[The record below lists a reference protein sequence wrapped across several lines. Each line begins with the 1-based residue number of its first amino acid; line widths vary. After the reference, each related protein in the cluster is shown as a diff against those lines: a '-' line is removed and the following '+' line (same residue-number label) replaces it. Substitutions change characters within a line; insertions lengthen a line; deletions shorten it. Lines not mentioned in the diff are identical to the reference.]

1 MSKAGSVRG
10 KGGIFQKFSAV
21 LSTKKKPVTSGG
33 GTLDSKSHNSAARTL
48 VTQSVGSGIGQLA
61 ANIKTSHPQPEASKS
76 INNASIPHSR
86 DSSSLPT
93 PTLTIKEE
101 EFDESKAINY
111 LEGVQEYSKKPSQK
125 DGTATVTG
133 EIRTGLDKNKQLVF
147 YISQNDADKAEKDTL
162 REKQQRT
169 SEKRTTTKERAI
181 KSFKTVAEK
190 LVNDGHLEQGKL
202 TEVFTPIEKNKS
214 IDFQSIQKL
223 KKLLEDSRT
232 KAIEKL
238 ARDSKAADS
247 SARAGGGVDIA
258 TGSVVSS
265 GNPFD
270 DIIESGVSPT
280 NVTTQS
286 TKVINNQP
294 PRASPPSRPP
304 LEAKT
309 EDKTSPKSPGVSGF
323 FSPFIEFFSSIA
335 DWISNLISPV
345 PKKNIIVEK
354 SGNGPTNS
362 MPPPTSIQTNSSIAT
377 SNLSSA
383 SNQLEE
389 SASQLTDDRQ
399 FTNEGSA
406 NFNAYVDNFSAYQ
419 AANIHLDPNKDYAKS
434 ASLDAAEFYLSFW
447 SKLPDLTTAD
457 RESIKV
463 AVTLLDQFRPN
474 SKILKAAKLKS
485 PTT

>member
-10 KGGIFQKFSAV
+10 KSGIIETVKATFR
-21 LSTKKKPVTSGG
+21 KKKKSVTSEGG
-33 GTLDSKSHNSAARTL
+33 ALDGKSHNSAARRR
-48 VTQSVGSGIGQLA
+48 VAESVGVHSSQLA
-61 ANIKTSHPQPEASKS
+61 ANIKTSHPQSEASKS

-86 DSSSLPT
+86 DSSSSP
-93 PTLTIKEE
+93 PTLVINKA
-101 EFDESKAINY
+101 EFDVSKAINY

-125 DGTATVTG
+125 DGTATVAG
-133 EIRTGLDKNKQLVF
+133 EIRTGLDENKQLVF
-147 YISQNDADKAEKDTL
+147 YISQNGADKAEKKTT
-162 REKQQRT
+162 RKEQQRT
-169 SEKRTTTKERAI
+169 LENKKKTATRAI

-190 LVNDGHLEQGKL
+190 LVNNGHLEQGKL

-214 IDFQSIQKL
+214 IDFQSIQQL

-270 DIIESGVSPT
+270 DVIESGVSTT

-309 EDKTSPKSPGVSGF
+309 ENKTSPKSAGVSGF
-323 FSPFIEFFSSIA
+323 FSPFLKFFSSIA
-335 DWISNLISPV
+335 DWISNLISAV

-362 MPPPTSIQTNSSIAT
+362 MPPPTTAQTNSSIAT
-377 SNLSSA
+377 SNLSST
-383 SNQLEE
+383 SNQPEE
-389 SASQLTDDRQ
+389 SASQFTD
-399 FTNEGSA
+399 EGVN
-406 NFNAYVDNFSAYQ
+406 NFNAYVNNFSAYQ
-419 AANIHLDPNKDYAKS
+419 AANIHLDPNKDYAKN

>member
-10 KGGIFQKFSAV
+10 KSGIIETVKATFRK
-21 LSTKKKPVTSGG
+21 KKKPVTSEGG
-33 GTLDSKSHNSAARTL
+33 ALDGKSHNSAARRR
-48 VTQSVGSGIGQLA
+48 VAESVGVHSSQLA
-61 ANIKTSHPQPEASKS
+61 ANIKTSHPQSEASKS

-101 EFDESKAINY
+101 EFDVSKAINY
-111 LEGVQEYSKKPSQK
+111 LEGVQAYSKKPSQK
-125 DGTATVTG
+125 DGAATVAG
-133 EIRTGLDKNKQLVF
+133 EIRTGRDENKQLVF
-147 YISQNDADKAEKDTL
+147 YISQNGADKAEKKTT
-162 REKQQRT
+162 RKEQQRT
-169 SEKRTTTKERAI
+169 LENKKKTATRAI

-214 IDFQSIQKL
+214 IDSQSIQQL
-223 KKLLEDSRT
+223 KKLLEDGR
-232 KAIEKL
+232 KNANEKL
-238 ARDSKAADS
+238 VLDSKAADS

-270 DIIESGVSPT
+270 DIIESGVSTT

-309 EDKTSPKSPGVSGF
+309 EDKTSPKSAGVSGF
-323 FSPFIEFFSSIA
+323 FSPFLKFFSSIA
-335 DWISNLISPV
+335 DWISNLISAV

-362 MPPPTSIQTNSSIAT
+362 MPPPTTAQTNSSIAT

-383 SNQLEE
+383 SNQPGE
-389 SASQLTDDRQ
+389 SASQFTD
-399 FTNEGSA
+399 EGVN
-406 NFNAYVDNFSAYQ
+406 NFNAYVNNFSAYQ

>member
-10 KGGIFQKFSAV
+10 KSGIIETVKATFR
-21 LSTKKKPVTSGG
+21 KKKKSVTSEGG
-33 GTLDSKSHNSAARTL
+33 ALDGKSHNSAARRR
-48 VTQSVGSGIGQLA
+48 VAESVGVHSSQLA

-125 DGTATVTG
+125 DGTATVAG
-133 EIRTGLDKNKQLVF
+133 EIRTGLDENKQLVF

-214 IDFQSIQKL
+214 IDFQSIQQL
-223 KKLLEDSRT
+223 KELLEDSRT

-309 EDKTSPKSPGVSGF
+309 ENKTSPKSAGVSGF
-323 FSPFIEFFSSIA
+323 FSPFLKFFSSIA
-335 DWISNLISPV
+335 DWISNLISAV

-362 MPPPTSIQTNSSIAT
+362 MPPPTTAQTNSSIAT
-377 SNLSSA
+377 SNLSST
-383 SNQLEE
+383 SNQPEE
-389 SASQLTDDRQ
+389 SASQFTD
-399 FTNEGSA
+399 EGVN
-406 NFNAYVDNFSAYQ
+406 NFNAYVNNFSAYQ
-419 AANIHLDPNKDYAKS
+419 AANIHLDPNKDYAKN

>member
-1 MSKAGSVRG
+1 MSKAGSAGRN
-10 KGGIFQKFSAV
+10 GGIIETVKAT
-21 LSTKKKPVTSGG
+21 LRKKKKSVTSEGG
-33 GTLDSKSHNSAARTL
+33 ALDGKSHNSAARRR
-48 VTQSVGSGIGQLA
+48 VAESVGVHSSQLA
-61 ANIKTSHPQPEASKS
+61 ANIKTSHPQSEASRS
-76 INNASIPHSR
+76 INTASIPHSR
-86 DSSSLPT
+86 DSSSP
-93 PTLTIKEE
+93 PTLVISKA
-101 EFDESKAINY
+101 EFDVSKAINY
-111 LEGVQEYSKKPSQK
+111 LEGVQAYSKKPSQK
-125 DGTATVTG
+125 DGAATVAG
-133 EIRTGLDKNKQLVF
+133 EIRTGRDENKQLVF
-147 YISQNDADKAEKDTL
+147 YISQNGADKAEKKTT
-162 REKQQRT
+162 RKEQQRT
-169 SEKRTTTKERAI
+169 LENKKKTATRAI

-214 IDFQSIQKL
+214 IDSQSIQQL
-223 KKLLEDSRT
+223 KKLLEDGRKNT
-232 KAIEKL
+232 NEKL
-238 ARDSKAADS
+238 VLDSKAADS

-258 TGSVVSS
+258 TGLVVSS

-270 DIIESGVSPT
+270 DIIESGVSTT

-309 EDKTSPKSPGVSGF
+309 EDKTSPKSAGVSGF
-323 FSPFIEFFSSIA
+323 FSPFLKFFSSIA

-354 SGNGPTNS
+354 SGNGPKNS
-362 MPPPTSIQTNSSIAT
+362 MPPPTTAQTNSSIAT

-383 SNQLEE
+383 SNQPEE
-389 SASQLTDDRQ
+389 SASQFTDEDV
-399 FTNEGSA
+399 N
-406 NFNAYVDNFSAYQ
+406 NFSAYQ

>member
-10 KGGIFQKFSAV
+10 KSGIIETVKATFRK
-21 LSTKKKPVTSGG
+21 KKKPVTSEGG
-33 GTLDSKSHNSAARTL
+33 ALDGKSHNSAARRR
-48 VTQSVGSGIGQLA
+48 VAESVGVHSSQLA
-61 ANIKTSHPQPEASKS
+61 ANIKTSHPQSEASKS

-86 DSSSLPT
+86 DSSSP
-93 PTLTIKEE
+93 PTLVINKA
-101 EFDESKAINY
+101 EFDVSKAINY

-125 DGTATVTG
+125 DGTATVAG
-133 EIRTGLDKNKQLVF
+133 EIRTGLDENKQLVF
-147 YISQNDADKAEKDTL
+147 YISQNGADKAEKKTT
-162 REKQQRT
+162 RKEQQRT
-169 SEKRTTTKERAI
+169 LENKKKTATRAI

-214 IDFQSIQKL
+214 IYFQSIQKL

-270 DIIESGVSPT
+270 DVIESGVSTT

-309 EDKTSPKSPGVSGF
+309 EDKTSPKSAGVSGF
-323 FSPFIEFFSSIA
+323 FSPFLKFFSSIA

-362 MPPPTSIQTNSSIAT
+362 MPPPTTAQTNSSIAT
-377 SNLSSA
+377 SNLSST
-383 SNQLEE
+383 SNQPEE
-389 SASQLTDDRQ
+389 SASGYTVKGVAD
-399 FTNEGSA
+399 
-406 NFNAYVDNFSAYQ
+406 FNAYVDNFSAYK
-419 AANIHLDPNKDYAKS
+419 ATNIHFDPNKDYAKN
-434 ASLDAAEFYLSFW
+434 ASLDVAEFHLSFL

-457 RESIKV
+457 QKSMEV
-463 AVTLLDQFRPN
+463 AMTLLSKFRPN
-474 SKILKAAKLKS
+474 SEALKAAQLKS

>member
-1 MSKAGSVRG
+1 MSKAERVGRN
-10 KGGIFQKFSAV
+10 GGIIETV
-21 LSTKKKPVTSGG
+21 RSTFRKKKKSVTSEGG
-33 GTLDSKSHNSAARTL
+33 ALDGKSHNSAARRR
-48 VTQSVGSGIGQLA
+48 VAESVGVHSSQLA
-61 ANIKTSHPQPEASKS
+61 ANIKTSHPQSEASKS

-101 EFDESKAINY
+101 EFDVSKAINY

-125 DGTATVTG
+125 DGTATVAG
-133 EIRTGLDKNKQLVF
+133 EIRTGLDENKQLVF
-147 YISQNDADKAEKDTL
+147 YISQNGADKAEKKTT
-162 REKQQRT
+162 RKEQQRT
-169 SEKRTTTKERAI
+169 LENKKKTATRAI

-214 IDFQSIQKL
+214 IDFQSIQQL
-223 KKLLEDSRT
+223 KELLEDSRT

-270 DIIESGVSPT
+270 DVIESGVSTT

-309 EDKTSPKSPGVSGF
+309 EDKTSPKSAGVSGF
-323 FSPFIEFFSSIA
+323 FSPFLKFFSSIA
-335 DWISNLISPV
+335 DWISNLISAV

-362 MPPPTSIQTNSSIAT
+362 MPPPTTAQTNSSIAT
-377 SNLSSA
+377 SNLSST
-383 SNQLEE
+383 SNQPEE
-389 SASQLTDDRQ
+389 SASQFTD
-399 FTNEGSA
+399 EGVN
-406 NFNAYVDNFSAYQ
+406 NFNAYVNNFSAYQ
-419 AANIHLDPNKDYAKS
+419 AANIHLDPNKDYAKN

>member
-1 MSKAGSVRG
+1 M
-10 KGGIFQKFSAV
+10 
-21 LSTKKKPVTSGG
+21 
-33 GTLDSKSHNSAARTL
+33 
-48 VTQSVGSGIGQLA
+48 
-61 ANIKTSHPQPEASKS
+61 
-76 INNASIPHSR
+76 
-86 DSSSLPT
+86 
-93 PTLTIKEE
+93 
-101 EFDESKAINY
+101 
-111 LEGVQEYSKKPSQK
+111 
-125 DGTATVTG
+125 
-133 EIRTGLDKNKQLVF
+133 F
-147 YISQNDADKAEKDTL
+147 YISQNGADKAEKKTT
-162 REKQQRT
+162 RKEQQRT
-169 SEKRTTTKERAI
+169 LENKKKTATRAI

-214 IDFQSIQKL
+214 IDSQSIQQL
-223 KKLLEDSRT
+223 KKLLEDGRKNT
-232 KAIEKL
+232 NEKL
-238 ARDSKAADS
+238 VLDSKAADS

-270 DIIESGVSPT
+270 DIIESGVSTT

-309 EDKTSPKSPGVSGF
+309 ENKTSPKSAGVSGF
-323 FSPFIEFFSSIA
+323 FSPFLKFFSSIA
-335 DWISNLISPV
+335 DWISNLISAV

-362 MPPPTSIQTNSSIAT
+362 MPPPTSVQTNSSIAT

-399 FTNEGSA
+399 FTNEGNA
-406 NFNAYVDNFSAYQ
+406 NFNAYVKKIYQ
-419 AANIHLDPNKDYAKS
+419 KS
-434 ASLDAAEFYLSFW
+434 YNSNSLRFASE
-447 SKLPDLTTAD
+447 
-457 RESIKV
+457 
-463 AVTLLDQFRPN
+463 
-474 SKILKAAKLKS
+474 
-485 PTT
+485 

>member
-1 MSKAGSVRG
+1 M
-10 KGGIFQKFSAV
+10 
-21 LSTKKKPVTSGG
+21 L
-33 GTLDSKSHNSAARTL
+33 
-48 VTQSVGSGIGQLA
+48 
-61 ANIKTSHPQPEASKS
+61 
-76 INNASIPHSR
+76 
-86 DSSSLPT
+86 
-93 PTLTIKEE
+93 
-101 EFDESKAINY
+101 
-111 LEGVQEYSKKPSQK
+111 
-125 DGTATVTG
+125 
-133 EIRTGLDKNKQLVF
+133 
-147 YISQNDADKAEKDTL
+147 
-162 REKQQRT
+162 
-169 SEKRTTTKERAI
+169 
-181 KSFKTVAEK
+181 
-190 LVNDGHLEQGKL
+190 
-202 TEVFTPIEKNKS
+202 
-214 IDFQSIQKL
+214 
-223 KKLLEDSRT
+223 
-232 KAIEKL
+232 
-238 ARDSKAADS
+238 DSKAADS

-270 DIIESGVSPT
+270 DIIESGVSTT

-309 EDKTSPKSPGVSGF
+309 EDKTSPKSAGVSGF
-323 FSPFIEFFSSIA
+323 FSPFLKFFSSIA

-354 SGNGPTNS
+354 SGNGPKNS
-362 MPPPTSIQTNSSIAT
+362 MPPPTTAQTNSSIAT

-383 SNQLEE
+383 SNQPEE
-389 SASQLTDDRQ
+389 SASQFTD
-399 FTNEGSA
+399 EGVN
-406 NFNAYVDNFSAYQ
+406 NFNAYVNNFSAYQ